1 MKTSPKVR
9 FVQEVETPER
19 HVAVRKPFR
28 LENQEQRK
36 FVRLQISSPLSLR
49 RIRDLLGNFWPEGE
63 PAPLEGLILNIS
75 AGGVLV
81 ELDQPLREGDI
92 VCMRFTIQDVEH
104 LECVLGLVKRADVE
118 DRAHLAGIEFIS
130 REYLADLLSRAE
142 MDLLSRNMTG
152 FDESVRTLLNKYIH
166 REQRSGQKG

>member
-1 MKTSPKVR
+1 MKTSDKVR

-19 HVAVRKPFR
+19 QVAVRKPFR
-28 LENQEQRK
+28 LEHQEHRR

-63 PAPLEGLILNIS
+63 PTALEGHILNIS

-81 ELDQPLREGDI
+81 ELDQPLREGDL
-92 VCMRFTIQDVEH
+92 VCLRFTIQDVEH
-104 LECVLGLVKRADVE
+104 LEHVLGLVKRSEID
-118 DRAHLAGIEFIS
+118 DRAHLVGIEFIT
-130 REYLADLLSRAE
+130 REYLADLLTRAE
-142 MDLLSRNMTG
+142 LDLLSRNMTG